1 MTNSPAS
8 GGSFFSWL
16 GFGSTPVNKPKN
28 SYIPAPAETVNK
40 PKNST
45 PAPAVPVATNATA
58 GIPTASPVTSA
69 NLTPVSSPVQNVK
82 GGRRHNKKHNRKT
95 KSRKNVKNSKSRKN
109 RRN

>member
-1 MTNSPAS
+1 MSNTPAS
-8 GGSFFSWL
+8 NKSFFSWL

-28 SYIPAPAETVNK
+28 SP
-40 PKNST
+40 ST
-45 PAPAVPVATNATA
+45 PAPVAPVVTNATA
-58 GIPTASPVTSA
+58 GIPTSTPVTSA
-69 NLTPVSSPVQNVK
+69 NLTPVSAPVQNVK

>member
-1 MTNSPAS
+1 MSNSPAS
-8 GGSFFSWL
+8 EKSFFSWL

-28 SYIPAPAETVNK
+28 SYIPAPA
-40 PKNST
+40 
-45 PAPAVPVATNATA
+45 APVTTNATA
-58 GIPTASPVTSA
+58 GIPTSTPVTSA
-69 NLTPVSSPVQNVK
+69 NLTPVSAPVQNVK